1 MFADTSCLHLRM
13 HTWNSVVV
21 YSLHSHRSV
30 SGWMFLLVP
39 AHPGSPRQRCGNGC
53 VCVCVTWDPSHWA
66 QLHLIEHSGAPHA
79 SWPPRHLRSCG
90 LPSWTKNGQLA
101 NSRSSTP
108 PARFG
113 RVTDAAGPAHHGLG
127 SLPIGV
133 PIGDTIRR
141 IRRRTPCVCVLHS
154 CCVCPTVGG
163 TCPTNI
169 KTGKAFPVWA
179 NKQCLCWITKPVA
192 SAAESA
198 EAMLHK
204 HTQPPPHNRLMA
216 LCSGLPGWTGTRR
229 NIHPLTPT
237 RKKKKDSHRQ
247 QGPLY
252 GSSSPLQ
259 CFEPARLLDPIKTA
273 YN

>member
-1 MFADTSCLHLRM
+1 MFADMSCLHLRALLRM

-90 LPSWTKNGQLA
+90 LPSWTKNGQLT

-127 SLPIGV
+127 SLPIGI

-154 CCVCPTVGG
+154 RCVCPTVGG

-204 HTQPPPHNRLMA
+204 HTQPPPH
-216 LCSGLPGWTGTRR
+216 TTV
-229 NIHPLTPT
+229 
-237 RKKKKDSHRQ
+237 
-247 QGPLY
+247 
-252 GSSSPLQ
+252 
-259 CFEPARLLDPIKTA
+259 
-273 YN
+273 